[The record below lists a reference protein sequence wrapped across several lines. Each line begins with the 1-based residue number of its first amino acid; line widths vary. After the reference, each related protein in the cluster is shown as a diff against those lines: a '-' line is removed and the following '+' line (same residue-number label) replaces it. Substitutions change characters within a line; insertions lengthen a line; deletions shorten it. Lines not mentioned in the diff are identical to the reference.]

1 MNTHLHIVCFDVPY
15 PPDYGGV
22 VDLFYK
28 IKYLH
33 DAGVKIHLHCFEYGR
48 GRQEVLKQFCEEVY
62 YYPRKK
68 VVFPL
73 LPFIV
78 ASRKNRMLKNRL
90 LADGYPILLEG
101 VHCSYHLF
109 KGDLPANRCWVRLHN
124 VEWKYYA
131 NLAKSS
137 GVFLKSLYFLWESWM
152 LKRYE
157 ERLAFKG
164 RFLCLNREDLE
175 VYQSMGAER
184 VEYLPLFVE
193 NGGKVFSEEGW
204 GDYCLYHGNLSVP
217 ENEKVVT
224 FLVQEV
230 FAHLQV
236 KFVVAGK
243 NPSTRLMTLCR
254 NHHVECIA
262 NPSETEL
269 NNLIREAQLN
279 VLPSANNTGIKV
291 KIINALSK
299 GRFVMTNKVGVDK
312 AGSWKALCIVAN
324 KAPEWRESVISA
336 MEKHFTLEDIARRQE
351 VLSGEFSAV
360 ANTQKLISFIFS

>member
-1 MNTHLHIVCFDVPY
+1 MSQHLHIVCFDVPY

-22 VDLFYK
+22 VDLFFK

-48 GRQEVLKQFCEEVY
+48 GRQEVLKQYCEEVY

-68 VVFPL
+68 VVLPL

-78 ASRKNRMLKNRL
+78 ASRKNQMLKNRL
-90 LADGYPILLEG
+90 LADSYPVLLEG

-109 KGDLPANRCWVRLHN
+109 KGDLPAGRCWVRLHN

-137 GVFLKSLYFLWESWM
+137 GAFLKSLYFLWESWM

-157 ERLAFKG
+157 KKLAVKG
-164 RFLCLNREDLE
+164 RFLCLNREDVK
-175 VYQSMGAER
+175 VYQSMGAKR
-184 VEYLPLFVE
+184 VEYLPVFVE
-193 NGGKVFSEEGW
+193 DGGRVFSKEGK
-204 GDYCLYHGNLSVP
+204 GDYCLYHGNLSVS

-224 FLVQEV
+224 FLIQEV
-230 FAHLQV
+230 CTHLPV

-243 NPSTRLMTLCR
+243 NPSVRLMTLCR
-254 NHHVECIA
+254 NHHVECIV

-269 NNLIREAQLN
+269 HNLIREAQLN

-299 GRFVMTNKVGVDK
+299 GRFVMTNKEGVDK
-312 AGSWKALCIVAN
+312 ATSWKDLCIVAN
-324 KAPEWRESVISA
+324 DAAEWRESISSA
-336 MEKHFTLEDIARRQE
+336 MEKRFTLEDIARRQE
-351 VLSGEFSAV
+351 VLSREFSV
-360 ANTQKLISFIFS
+360 VENTQRLLSFIL